1 MIGPLS
7 INSGVETY
15 LLSDETGVENYVI
28 TLLGSQYFAVYLTAG
43 ALVGSYGD
51 AGTAQNACQTHYNS
65 L

>member
-1 MIGPLS
+1 MVGPLS
-7 INSGVETY
+7 INPGVSTF

-28 TLLGSQYFAVYLTAG
+28 TLLGSQYVAVYLTTG

-51 AGTAQNACQTHYNS
+51 AGTAQNACQAHYNS